1 MKVIEMPAASDA
13 VKAKLI
19 CAGILISGCSGSQS
33 ALSPAGAG
41 AEQIASL
48 FWWMA
53 GGATI
58 IWVIMIALSIYTLH
72 LNPDAHHRQKSALF
86 IIGGGAIA
94 PTIILTILLIYGL
107 NLLPALL
114 ARPPA
119 GTLQIEV
126 QGYQWWWRVRYPNQS
141 GEPIELANE
150 IRLPRGEP
158 VEFILSSKDVVHSF
172 WIPSLGGKVDMIP
185 GRTTHLTL
193 HPTKTGRFRGACAEY
208 CGASHAY
215 MNFTVDVV
223 EKAEYDEWLAQQSA
237 DRLAPRNEAAE
248 RGEELFL
255 QTGCGACHT
264 IRGTEAD
271 GTIGPDLTHIGSR
284 NSLGAD
290 MFVNNRENLQNW
302 IAHVS
307 ALKPGVKMP
316 EFRALSDDE
325 YQSLSKY
332 LEQLK

>member
-1 MKVIEMPAASDA
+1 
-13 VKAKLI
+13 
-19 CAGILISGCSGSQS
+19 
-33 ALSPAGAG
+33 
-41 AEQIASL
+41 
-48 FWWMA
+48 
-53 GGATI
+53 
-58 IWVIMIALSIYTLH
+58 
-72 LNPDAHHRQKSALF
+72 
-86 IIGGGAIA
+86 
-94 PTIILTILLIYGL
+94 
-107 NLLPALL
+107 
-114 ARPPA
+114 
-119 GTLQIEV
+119 
-126 QGYQWWWRVRYPNQS
+126 
-141 GEPIELANE
+141 
-150 IRLPRGEP
+150 
-158 VEFILSSKDVVHSF
+158 
-172 WIPSLGGKVDMIP
+172 MIP

-193 HPTKTGRFRGACAEY
+193 YPTKTGRFRGACAEY

-223 EKAEYDEWLAQQSA
+223 EKAEYDEWLTQQSA
-237 DRLAPRNEAAE
+237 DSEAPQNEATE

-290 MFVNNRENLQNW
+290 MFPNTRENLQNW

-325 YQSLSKY
+325 YQSLSMY